1 MNLLRRR
8 YLQVAVGAAAL
19 AASGRFAV
27 AQTYPVRA
35 VRMIVP
41 FGPGGNADVLG
52 RILAEKLSERTGQK
66 FYIENIGGA
75 GGNIGMGR
83 AALAAADG
91 YTMLVAVPSLVT
103 NPLLYDNVP
112 YDANKSF
119 DPVTLAVSTTI
130 VLALYPGVPARTI
143 NDLIALIRA
152 KAGSYN
158 YATAGV
164 GSPGHLLGE
173 KLRQSLDLDLM
184 HIPYNSAALAMVST
198 IAGHTSM
205 CLAAPAPIVPEV
217 KEGNLRALAV
227 AYPRRLQAL
236 PNVPTMAEEGH
247 PEIEFDN
254 WFGIFVPAGTP
265 GEIIAYLNG
274 VIAESMRQPD
284 VKERLVELGFAP
296 VGSTREEFAM
306 QIETELEN
314 WAKVIR
320 SAKIRA
326 Q

>member
-8 YLQVAVGAAAL
+8 FLRAAVGVAAL
-19 AASGRFAV
+19 SASKRFVAAGS
-27 AQTYPVRA
+27 YPVRP

-52 RILAEKLSERTGQK
+52 RILAEKLSERIGQQ
-66 FYIENIGGA
+66 FYVENIGGA

-91 YTMLVAVPSLVT
+91 YTMLVAVPSYVT

-112 YDANKSF
+112 YDAHKSF

-130 VLALYPGVPARTI
+130 VLALYPAVPAQTI
-143 NDLIALIRA
+143 GDLIALIRA
-152 KAGSYN
+152 EPGRYN

-173 KLRQSLDLDLM
+173 MLRQSLDLDLV
-184 HIPYNSAALAMVST
+184 HIPYNSAASAMAST
-198 IAGHTSM
+198 IGGHTSM

-217 KEGNLRALAV
+217 KAGNLRALAV
-227 AYPRRLQAL
+227 AYRKRLPAL
-236 PNVPTMAEEGH
+236 PSVPTMAEAGH

-254 WFGIFVPAGTP
+254 WFGVFVPAGTP
-265 GEIIAYLNG
+265 GEIIAYLNQA
-274 VIAESMRQPD
+274 IAESMTEPD
-284 VKERLVELGFAP
+284 VRGRLEELGFAP
-296 VGSTREEFAM
+296 VGSTPEEFAA
-306 QIETELEN
+306 QIGTELEK
-314 WAKVIR
+314 WASVIR
-320 SAKIRA
+320 VAKIRT

>member
-1 MNLLRRR
+1 MS
-8 YLQVAVGAAAL
+8 VAAWV
-19 AASGRFAV
+19 ASGRFAG
-27 AQTYPVRA
+27 ALTYPVRP

-52 RILAEKLSERTGQK
+52 RILAEKLSVRTGEQ

-75 GGNIGMGR
+75 GGNIGIGR
-83 AALAAADG
+83 AALATADG
-91 YTMLVAVPSLVT
+91 YTMLVAVPSYVT

-112 YDANKSF
+112 YDAHKSF

-130 VLALYPGVPARTI
+130 VLASYPAVPAQTI

-152 KAGSYN
+152 NPGRYN

-173 KLRQSLDLDLM
+173 VLRQSLDLDLV
-184 HIPYNSAALAMVST
+184 HIPYNSAALAMAST
-198 IAGHTSM
+198 IGGHTSM

-217 KEGNLRALAV
+217 REGNLRALAV
-227 AYPRRLQAL
+227 AYRTRLQAL
-236 PNVPTMAEEGH
+236 PNVPTMAEVGH

-254 WFGIFVPAGTP
+254 WFGVFVPAGTP
-265 GEIIAYLNG
+265 REIIAYLNG
-274 VIAESMRQPD
+274 AIAESLRQPD
-284 VKERLVELGFAP
+284 VRERLIDLGFAP
-296 VGSTREEFAM
+296 VGSTPEEFAT
-306 QIETELEN
+306 QIGTELEN

-320 SAKIRA
+320 AAKIRA